1 MKFSGLTI
9 GVPKEILAGELRV
22 AVTPDV
28 AKKFVENGAR
38 FVIESGAGE
47 GAFFFDSDYSAVG
60 AEVVS
65 TAQEVYSRAN
75 LILKVKEP
83 QFNNSIGKHEAELI
97 NRGATIVAF
106 LHPAHDVNHKAIRI
120 LAEREIASFTLDSI
134 PRISKAQ
141 SMDALTSMSTV
152 AGYKSVIFGANRIK
166 KFIPMMPTS
175 AGMIPPS
182 EVVVVGVGVAGL
194 QAIATAK
201 RLGAK
206 VKALDIR
213 PEAAAQAKSLGVE
226 VIPFDVPQELA
237 MGKGGYAKR
246 LPKEWYEKEREI
258 LSKHLQSCDILV
270 LSALIPGEVAPIL
283 VTEPMVTSMKKGS
296 VIVDIAIDQG
306 GNCELTEEGKEYDY
320 NSVWLIGMLNIPAT
334 LSIDSTRMFSSNIW
348 HFVDNLVK
356 DGKIDADSDDQIV
369 KETLVTRAG
378 SIVHHGALL
387 AMGEI
392 KE

>member
-9 GVPKEILAGELRV
+9 GVPKEILAREKRV

-28 AKKFVENGAR
+28 AKKFVDNGAK
-38 FVIESGAGE
+38 FLIESPAGE
-47 GAFFFDSDYSAVG
+47 GAVFFAEDYAAVG

-65 TAQEVYSRAN
+65 SARDIYSRAN

-83 QFNNSIGKHEAELI
+83 QFNNDLGKHEAELI
-97 NRGATIVAF
+97 KEGGTIVAF
-106 LHPAHDVNHKAIRI
+106 LHPAHDVNHKSIKI
-120 LAEREIASFTLDSI
+120 LAERGITSFTLDSI

-141 SMDALTSMSTV
+141 PMDALTSMSTI

-182 EVVVVGVGVAGL
+182 EVIVVGAGVAGL

-226 VIPFDVPQELA
+226 VIPFDVPQDLA
-237 MGKGGYAKR
+237 VGKGGYAKR
-246 LPKEWYEKEREI
+246 LPKEWYEKEREV
-258 LSKHLQSCDILV
+258 LAKHLATCDILI
-270 LSALIPGEVAPIL
+270 LSALIPGEVAPTL
-283 VTEPMVTSMKKGS
+283 VTKEMVDTMKKGS

-306 GNCELTEEGKEYDY
+306 GNCEVTHEGEEYDY
-320 NSVWLIGMLNIPAT
+320 NSVWIIGILNIPAT

-348 HFVDNLVK
+348 YFVDNLVK
-356 DGKIDADSDDQIV
+356 DGKVNVDMDDQIIR
-369 KETLVTRAG
+369 ETLVTRGG
-378 SIVHHGALL
+378 SIVHHGTLL
-387 AMGEI
+387 SMGLI
-392 KE
+392 ND